1 MRHGGLD
8 HSYRRGSWRDLE
20 TVAGTNGHGGDFRGG
35 AIHLLLLVLVSV
47 RQLVP
52 AECLW
57 ESCSLLLLLQPCLSS
72 FGRLRSFLAVLFA
85 LSLMLLLLVL
95 KLMEIFHFTAIHRG
109 VLRLA
114 IQLDGADSSRVDSDG

>member
-1 MRHGGLD
+1 MGLKFKVKSPFHEFNSASYIFFFVMSFVLDHVRHHATTAVEIFTFRGHLLVLNRGLD

-52 AECLW
+52 AEGLW
-57 ESCSLLLLLQPCLSS
+57 ESW
-72 FGRLRSFLAVLFA
+72 
-85 LSLMLLLLVL
+85 
-95 KLMEIFHFTAIHRG
+95 KKK
-109 VLRLA
+109 
-114 IQLDGADSSRVDSDG
+114 